1 VIRNTS
7 SSLRG
12 LVLAVVAIA
21 AAAPALRADW
31 LVLRD
36 GSKLELRGAW
46 KVDGKRVVFQLADG
60 TLSSLKL
67 DQVDLDA
74 SAKATANAA
83 APAPPKKSARSA
95 PAEPKARRV
104 FTDADFS
111 HPVLPDPE
119 AAVADGAAEGATPND
134 AQPKAD
140 TKAAQPLEV
149 LVWNQSVDPGTGQI
163 TITGTLRNA
172 GEDLATAVVVEVQLV
187 DRNGAVLTKSNANV
201 STPNVRAGA
210 EVEFR
215 VRFPST
221 PGFETAKFDIKS
233 VLFKAAP
240 KTEAA
245 PKT

>member
-1 VIRNTS
+1 MIRTQTR
-7 SSLRG
+7 SLLG
-12 LVLAVVAIA
+12 LVLAVAVWVATA
-21 AAAPALRADW
+21 SVLNAEW

-36 GSKLELRGAW
+36 GSKLELRGTW

-67 DQVDLDA
+67 DQVDLEA
-74 SAKATANAA
+74 SAKATSAAAA
-83 APAPPKKSARSA
+83 APKVEKSDRSVK
-95 PAEPKARRV
+95 AEPKPRRV

-111 HPVLPDPE
+111 HPAPPSPE
-119 AAVADGAAEGATPND
+119 SVAAADGAAEGTAD
-134 AQPKAD
+134 ADAKTDKKPP
-140 TKAAQPLEV
+140 QPLEV
-149 LVWNQSVDPGTGQI
+149 LVWNQSVDPATGQI

-187 DRNGAVLTKSNANV
+187 DRGGAILTKANANV
-201 STPNVRAGA
+201 STPNVRPGA
-210 EVEFR
+210 ETEFR

-221 PGFETAKFDIKS
+221 PGFESAKFDIKS

-240 KTEAA
+240 KTETA